1 MSLLPESPSRLTEAG
16 RESNATACCVIDIC
30 NTLHCVV
37 ACYRLAMLERAA
49 LHQSRF
55 RTPGVNPDVRGVV
68 LGERGLVLF
77 ASLDRAVAFL
87 RAYGEEGSLDEL
99 VPSLAIRRVITPLR
113 TREILLS
120 VIAESSYRMD
130 RVAGIA
136 RLSGGLVFTGTSRH
150 FVKYRDSASPL
161 GYDVQELD
169 ATPADLLLYHDA
181 FQQAYTYE
189 RDLDFR
195 ELLLKLSLE
204 LAPESERRPPTRLY
218 ATAETGVG
226 HALVRYLF
234 RWQVKARA
242 AIAEWPGESAF
253 DDGPRRAHVFELNDV
268 PPRIVKLLTS
278 LPGVRLFEPIGESV
292 AVQLGYRHPVA
303 LDSCPSLFKGDMLT
317 LFRAD
322 APVDV
327 ITPLP
332 PFAPVRSLVRTELTL
347 AGLDDDTG
355 GARQRS
361 ARRVEGRSVEGRS
374 VEEIAP
380 MTLPLRLRASSG
392 PWRQVRA
399 TVVPLAER
407 VWLARMLYVLPPRTL
422 AALRIAL
429 TADAAYL
436 VDSAGIEGVPLGV
449 FYSEVAPRI
458 YVPAGTTLEPAV
470 GPDVLSEL
478 VRNPGEGLV
487 FFEPGHESPTVVPAA
502 AFGPVTRR
510 ALRTISAVPVS
521 GEPPDIAEPE
531 LPLLEYGEPSRFPL
545 RNLPGRDAATRAL
558 PNALPSALP
567 SSSDGDDT

>member
-1 MSLLPESPSRLTEAG
+1 
-16 RESNATACCVIDIC
+16 
-30 NTLHCVV
+30 
-37 ACYRLAMLERAA
+37 MLERAA

-55 RTPGVNPDVRGVV
+55 RTPGVTPDARGVV

-99 VPSLAIRRVITPLR
+99 VPGLAIRRVVTPLR
-113 TREILLS
+113 TREFLLS
-120 VIAESSYRMD
+120 VLAESSYRMD

-136 RLSGGLVFTGTSRH
+136 RLAGGLVFTGTSRH
-150 FVKYRDSASPL
+150 FVKYRDTTSPL

-181 FQQAYTYE
+181 FQQAYTFE

-204 LAPESERRPPTRLY
+204 RSPAADRHTPTRLY

-242 AIAEWPGESAF
+242 AMTEWPSESAF
-253 DDGPRRAHVFELNDV
+253 DDGPRRAHVFELTDV
-268 PPRIVKLLTS
+268 PPRIVKLLVA
-278 LPGVRLFEPIGESV
+278 LPGVRLFEPVGESV
-292 AVQLGYRHPVA
+292 AVELGYRHPVA

-317 LFRAD
+317 LFRAG

-327 ITPLP
+327 IAPMP
-332 PFAPVRSLVRTELTL
+332 PFASVRSLVRTELSL
-347 AGLDDDTG
+347 ADAAAGDAG
-355 GARQRS
+355 VEAARIAPAS
-361 ARRVEGRSVEGRS
+361 EDL
-374 VEEIAP
+374 AP
-380 MTLPLRLRASSG
+380 MTLPLRLRHSG
-392 PWRQVRA
+392 APWRQVRA

-407 VWLARMLYVLPPRTL
+407 AWLARMLYVLPPRTL

-429 TADAAYL
+429 TPTAAYL
-436 VDSAGIEGVPLGV
+436 VDPAGIEGVPLGV
-449 FYSEVAPRI
+449 FYMEVAPRI

-470 GPDVLSEL
+470 GPEVLADL
-478 VRNPGEGLV
+478 VRNRDDGLV
-487 FFEPGHESPTVVPAA
+487 FFEPGGDAPIVVPAS

-510 ALRTISAVPVS
+510 ALRTIAATPVT
-521 GEPPDIAEPE
+521 GEALELSEPE
-531 LPLLEYGEPSRFPL
+531 LPLLEYGEPTRFPL
-545 RNLPGRDAATRAL
+545 RGTSSPALPRDVPGRDGE
-558 PNALPSALP
+558 NA
-567 SSSDGDDT
+567 

>member
-1 MSLLPESPSRLTEAG
+1 
-16 RESNATACCVIDIC
+16 
-30 NTLHCVV
+30 
-37 ACYRLAMLERAA
+37 MLERAA

-55 RTPGVNPDVRGVV
+55 RTPGVTPDARGVV

-99 VPSLAIRRVITPLR
+99 VPGLAIRRVITPLR

-150 FVKYRDSASPL
+150 FVKYRDTASPL

-181 FQQAYTYE
+181 FQQAYGFE
-189 RDLDFR
+189 RELDFR

-204 LAPESERRPPTRLY
+204 AAPAADRRAPTRLY

-234 RWQVKARA
+234 RWEVKARA
-242 AIAEWPGESAF
+242 AVAEWPSDSAF
-253 DDGPRRAHVFELNDV
+253 DDGPRRAHVFELTDV
-268 PPRIVKLLTS
+268 PPRITKLLGS
-278 LPGVRLFEPIGESV
+278 LPGVRLFEPVGESV
-292 AVQLGYRHPVA
+292 AVELGYRHPVA

-317 LFRAD
+317 LFRAG

-327 ITPLP
+327 IAPMP
-332 PFAPVRSLVRTELTL
+332 PFAPVRSLVRTDL
-347 AGLDDDTG
+347 ALAEAMASGPSD
-355 GARQRS
+355 AAPPS
-361 ARRVEGRSVEGRS
+361 APRVEELAS
-374 VEEIAP
+374 
-380 MTLPLRLRASSG
+380 MTLPLRLRHSNA

-407 VWLARMLYVLPPRTL
+407 AWLARMLYVLPPRTL
-422 AALRIAL
+422 GALRVAL
-429 TADAAYL
+429 TSTSAYII
-436 VDSAGIEGVPLGV
+436 DPAGIEGVPLGV

-458 YVPAGTTLEPAV
+458 YIPAGTTLEPAV

-478 VRNPGEGLV
+478 VRNPGDGLV
-487 FFEPGHESPTVVPAA
+487 FFEPGHDAPTVVSAS

-510 ALRTISAVPVS
+510 ALRAISPIPVS
-521 GEPPDIAEPE
+521 GDPPDISEPE
-531 LPLLEYGEPSRFPL
+531 LPLLEYGEATRFPL
-545 RNLPGRDAATRAL
+545 RDLPGRG
-558 PNALPSALP
+558 
-567 SSSDGDDT
+567 GDDS

>member
-1 MSLLPESPSRLTEAG
+1 
-16 RESNATACCVIDIC
+16 
-30 NTLHCVV
+30 
-37 ACYRLAMLERAA
+37 MLERAA

-55 RTPGVNPDVRGVV
+55 RTPGVNPDARGVV

-204 LAPESERRPPTRLY
+204 LAPASERRPPTRLY

-253 DDGPRRAHVFELNDV
+253 DDGPRRAHIFELSDV

-322 APVDV
+322 GPVDV

-332 PFAPVRSLVRTELTL
+332 PFAPVRSLVRTELSL
-347 AGLDDDTG
+347 AGLDGDQS
-355 GARQRS
+355 GARERS
-361 ARRVEGRSVEGRS
+361 APA

-478 VRNPGEGLV
+478 VRNMGEGLV

-510 ALRTISAVPVS
+510 ALRTISAVAVS

-545 RNLPGRDAATRAL
+545 RNLPGRAAA
-558 PNALPSALP
+558 ASALP
-567 SSSDGDDT
+567 SDSDGDDV